1 MVLAAPVFLLSQTAG
16 ARAFYA
22 ANREP
27 LLRLAL
33 GSTIAYLSLRLL
45 SKSYEASALSDDLER
60 AARWRAHM
68 ETTLLAPAFV
78 SRTAACV
85 RGSADGEASLR
96 AALGGAM
103 EEAAGALVAADAAA
117 QRRNAWVVGLQERMP
132 ASGVLEGGRR
142 RALAAAADAR
152 ALASGSDGAG
162 SGSGSGSA
170 DSVSASSGSGSNG
183 GVGVGGIS
191 SACPG
196 SPGSPGPLGGAPL
209 AGAGQGVTGAG
220 NPPTPT
226 RRLI

>member
-68 ETTLLAPAFV
+68 ETALLAPAFV
-78 SRTAACV
+78 TSTAACV
-85 RGSADGEASLR
+85 RSSADGEAALR
-96 AALGGAM
+96 AALGGAF

-117 QRRNAWVVGLQERMP
+117 QRRSAWVVGLQERMP
-132 ASGVLEGGRR
+132 TSGVLEGGRR
-142 RALAAAADAR
+142 RALVAAADAR

-162 SGSGSGSA
+162 SASG
-170 DSVSASSGSGSNG
+170 SASSGSGSG
-183 GVGVGGIS
+183 SGSGSVGVGGTRSASAGNPGSS
-191 SACPG
+191 SAPG
-196 SPGSPGPLGGAPL
+196 GTPL
-209 AGAGQGVTGAG
+209 AGAGQSCAGAG
-220 NPPTPT
+220 SPPT